1 MKKFYTVFFD
11 EIPFTNSPSLKN
23 VLFVS
28 LDKNSWLE
36 IKDKKELTIN
46 DYDDVVDI
54 FTPKKVKNGYTSFIN
69 IASRWL
75 NLLAY
80 QSNKDFKSMIKTIQ

>member
-28 LDKNSWLE
+28 LDQHSWLAM
-36 IKDKKELTIN
+36 KE
-46 DYDDVVDI
+46 
-54 FTPKKVKNGYTSFIN
+54 K
-69 IASRWL
+69 
-75 NLLAY
+75 
-80 QSNKDFKSMIKTIQ
+80 

>member
-36 IKDKKELTIN
+36 IKYKK
-46 DYDDVVDI
+46 
-54 FTPKKVKNGYTSFIN
+54 
-69 IASRWL
+69 
-75 NLLAY
+75 
-80 QSNKDFKSMIKTIQ
+80 